1 MEAYGRAD
9 MTTPLLQEAAKVLQ
23 DAYSEWMT
31 QHGHATPWEQFCAAV
46 LFRWLLTREPTE
58 GMLKDG
64 RDTLVTREQ
73 EFHTVPEYVSGIY
86 RAMNAALLKEVE
98 G

>member
-1 MEAYGRAD
+1 
-9 MTTPLLQEAAKVLQ
+9 MTSPLLQEAAKVLQ

-31 QHGHATPWEQFCAAV
+31 QHGHAMHWEQFCAAA

-58 GMLKDG
+58 GMVEAGMVGAQLAVLRADK
-64 RDTLVTREQ
+64 RN
-73 EFHTVPEYVSGIY
+73 YAAAY